1 MKRFLCVLLSA
12 VSLFSA
18 LSVTAFAAEKD
29 RAATKKILARF
40 DAFDADSDGKVAS
53 SDALYILK
61 AAIGIEEMPKNKS
74 LDADGDGKVTTSDAL
89 KVLRCSL
96 GIEDMFSSD
105 EILEYLRTELNWVKS
120 RKPGF
125 QKTRVDT
132 CTSMKVTVKGA
143 SSLNANM
150 EEYSEYL
157 KRVKNYTESMK
168 SILLRDMTEEEYEK
182 MIAQLDKSIAEAEQ
196 AKVPKETKR
205 TVQSGTSQ
213 HYYYF
218 PVTQYTWSCKL
229 TSADVKDVSLVYQ
242 DGKITITV
250 NMNNYSYDATT
261 YPYESGQYSERLKLP
276 YGKVFDLPTYNTNSD
291 TAFKAIW
298 LKNGNVTVEI
308 DASTGGVINA
318 NYAYDYTVD
327 IINKQKTA
335 TNNYSMT
342 VKQVSKM
349 SENYVINPI
358 TD

>member
-105 EILEYLRTELNWVKS
+105 EIIEYVRTELNWVKS

-132 CTSMKVTVKGA
+132 CTSMKVTAKGA
-143 SSLNANM
+143 PLSSLNVTNM
-150 EEYSEYL
+150 EYTEYL
-157 KRVKNYTESMK
+157 KRVKSSMESMK
-168 SILLRDMTEEEYEK
+168 SLFDEEEYK
-182 MIAQLDKSIAEAEQ
+182 QMMAQLDKSIAEAEQ
-196 AKVPKETKR
+196 VYTPKETKR
-205 TVQSGTSQ
+205 TVQI
-213 HYYYF
+213 
-218 PVTQYTWSCKL
+218 L
-229 TSADVKDVSLVYQ
+229 TY
-242 DGKITITV
+242 
-250 NMNNYSYDATT
+250 
-261 YPYESGQYSERLKLP
+261 
-276 YGKVFDLPTYNTNSD
+276 
-291 TAFKAIW
+291 
-298 LKNGNVTVEI
+298 
-308 DASTGGVINA
+308 
-318 NYAYDYTVD
+318 
-327 IINKQKTA
+327 
-335 TNNYSMT
+335 
-342 VKQVSKM
+342 
-349 SENYVINPI
+349 
-358 TD
+358 

>member
-12 VSLFSA
+12 VLLFSA

-40 DAFDADSDGKVAS
+40 DAFDADSDGKIAS

-61 AAIGIEEMPKNKS
+61 VAIGIEEVPKNKS

-89 KVLRCSL
+89 KVLRYSL

-105 EILEYLRTELNWVKS
+105 EILEYLCTELNWVKS

-125 QKTRVDT
+125 QRTRVDT
-132 CTSMKVTVKGA
+132 CTSMKVTAKGA
-143 SSLNANM
+143 PLSSLNVTNM
-150 EEYSEYL
+150 EYTAYL
-157 KRVKNYTESMK
+157 KRVKSSMESMK
-168 SILLRDMTEEEYEK
+168 SLFDEEEYEQ
-182 MIAQLDKSIAEAEQ
+182 MMAQLDKSIAEAEQ
-196 AKVPKETKR
+196 VYTPKETKR

-229 TSADVKDVSLVYQ
+229 TSADVKDVSLVYN

-261 YPYESGQYSERLKLP
+261 YPYKSGQYSERLKLP

-335 TNNYSMT
+335 TNNYNMT